1 MAINS
6 PSTPVVPGRGD
17 QDPTALTTQ
26 QINERITALREII
39 ESRLHGIEDTAR
51 ASHETIAARLDGMD
65 KEAAERRIA
74 VDLLQK
80 RADSSPSIAQVNDA
94 VAALREVQDTSINGQ
109 IAIVVEKIKSLSDVT
124 TQQFKSIVDTFAEK
138 DKAVSVGL
146 SAQKESAAAQQASNT
161 EATNKMESNFTKL
174 LDQGRELLAETR
186 KGTDLQINDLKTALG
201 SIAARLDRGEGRTV
215 ATTEVRTDNRAV
227 TNIAIAGA
235 VAFVVVM
242 TAIVGVV
249 SFTLSRGT
257 VAPQVIY
264 VPPPVPTPNNV
275 PPTVAR

>member
-1 MAINS
+1 MAGS
-6 PSTPVVPGRGD
+6 PTPVVPGRGD

-26 QINERITALREII
+26 QINERVTALREI
-39 ESRLHGIEDTAR
+39 L
-51 ASHETIAARLDGMD
+51 ETRMDGMD
-65 KEAAERRIA
+65 KEANERRLA

-80 RADSSPSIAQVNDA
+80 KSDASPSIAQVNDS
-94 VAALREVQDTSINGQ
+94 VEALRKLQDAFIGGQ
-109 IAIVVEKIKSLSDVT
+109 ISIVVEKIKSLSDVT

-201 SIAARLDRGEGRTV
+201 NIAARLDRGEGRTV
-215 ATTEVRTDNRAV
+215 GTTEVRTDNRSFV
-227 TNIAIAGA
+227 SVAIASA
-235 VAFVVVM
+235 VAFVVVI
-242 TAIVGVV
+242 TAIVSAVAFVV
-249 SFTLSRGT
+249 TR
-257 VAPQVIY
+257 
-264 VPPPVPTPNNV
+264 
-275 PPTVAR
+275 